1 MHGEKCHMQSLTPE
15 LDPVS
20 LKLFVAIVEEGTIA
34 AAAERE
40 HIAASA
46 VSKRISDL
54 EEALDTQLLRRT
66 NKGVVPTMAGMTL
79 LNLARGILHDLNDI
93 FLQIREYSSGIRGRV
108 RLWANISSINQF
120 LPNELKSFLNE
131 HPHVQIRLEG
141 NISEAIMKAVA
152 EGAADVG
159 VITMDSCRE
168 DLEYLPYHSDQ
179 LIVIT
184 PKDHVLASNKSVS
197 FRETLDFDYVGLP
210 VGSAMNNRIVRAA
223 NDLGRNPKL
232 RIHVNGFDALCLMVE
247 AGLGI
252 GIVPRG
258 AAKPYFK
265 GLRIRPVQ
273 LREPWAT
280 RDLKLC
286 VRSYDALP
294 AAAKLLVD
302 HLRQET

>member
-1 MHGEKCHMQSLTPE
+1 MI

-46 VSKRISDL
+46 VSKRISEL
-54 EEALDTQLLRRT
+54 EESLCTQLLRRT
-66 NKGVVPTMAGMTL
+66 NKGVVPTMAGVTL
-79 LNLARGILHDLNDI
+79 LNLARGVLHDLSDI
-93 FLQIREYSSGIRGRV
+93 FLQIHDYSSGVRGRV
-108 RLWANISSINQF
+108 RLWANISAINQF
-120 LPNELKSFLNE
+120 LPNELKSFLLE
-131 HPHVQIRLEG
+131 HPLVQVRLEG

-159 VITMDSCRE
+159 VITKDSCRE
-168 DLEYLPYHSDQ
+168 DLEYLPYHTDQ
-179 LIVIT
+179 LVVIT
-184 PKDHVLASNKSVS
+184 PKDHPLAHSASVS

-210 VGSAMNNRIVRAA
+210 VGSALNNRIVRAA
-223 NDLGRNPKL
+223 NDLGRTPKL
-232 RIHVNGFDALCLMVE
+232 RIHVNSFDALCLMVE

-258 AAKPYFK
+258 AARPYCK
-265 GLRIRPVQ
+265 GLRICPVQ
-273 LREPWAT
+273 LREAWAM
-280 RDLKLC
+280 RDLQLC
-286 VRSYDALP
+286 IRSYEALP

-302 HLRQET
+302 HLRQGE